1 MLTATILSENGSILA
16 ADAYELEEDYAKK
29 IKYLWTLIYSKV
41 KNGNNSINLKN
52 NILMIRLHQQL
63 NHKIFQVA
71 VILIKMV
78 AGNATLLTTLPNLP
92 EDYLDGI
99 LIEFE
104 KTINKI
110 SNYYLDGQTLNYA

>member
-92 EDYLDGI
+92 EAYLDGI